1 MKPPVKRVAILR
13 GALGAHGKAIHR
25 RGRSVIGQR
34 LDDGKARSAIGAVDK
49 GVVKASVGG
58 VEQFA
63 QTVVAR
69 GDVGRDER
77 RVGGLILRRHNAKA
91 LLAGGVPV
99 AGCQVHKLDM
109 LNAGRGRR
117 VLRQRG
123 DKAVKCLDRSMRLD
137 VHAITRI
144 EHPAAD
150 AVRHSLAIHKWP
162 HANTLHNAR
171 YMDMHMPHVA
181 PPRQNRPKRD
191 RFILVGKISEPAKTN
206 LSLFGRYAAQR
217 PVTAPGFAWWR
228 RR

>member
-1 MKPPVKRVAILR
+1 M
-13 GALGAHGKAIHR
+13 
-25 RGRSVIGQR
+25 
-34 LDDGKARSAIGAVDK
+34 
-49 GVVKASVGG
+49 KASVGG

-137 VHAITRI
+137 VHAIARI
-144 EHPAAD
+144 EHPAAN
-150 AVRHSLAIHKWP
+150 AMRHSLAIHKWP

-181 PPRQNRPKRD
+181 PPRQNRPKRTGL
-191 RFILVGKISEPAKTN
+191 FWSVKLLN
-206 LSLFGRYAAQR
+206 LPKQTCPFMAGALREIPLQPQALLGGGAGELAVLNAAQAQQA
-217 PVTAPGFAWWR
+217 VG
-228 RR
+228 